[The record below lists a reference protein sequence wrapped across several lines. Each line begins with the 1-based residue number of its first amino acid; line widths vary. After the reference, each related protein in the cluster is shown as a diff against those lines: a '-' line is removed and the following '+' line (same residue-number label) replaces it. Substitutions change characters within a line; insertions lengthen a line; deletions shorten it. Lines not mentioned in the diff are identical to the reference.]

1 MVLTG
6 AGDIHLDVLCSKLK
20 SKFGVESELREPKVA
35 YRETIRKSATVRG
48 RHKKQS
54 GGHGQ
59 FGDVVIEFS
68 PGETQELTFEEKV
81 VGGAVPQELLPGRGK
96 GPERVLRKGRSGRLS
111 HGVRE
116 GNPAGRLLP
125 SR

>member
-1 MVLTG
+1 MRPSG
-6 AGDIHLDVLCSKLK
+6 S
-20 SKFGVESELREPKVA
+20 
-35 YRETIRKSATVRG
+35 SATVRG

-81 VGGAVPQELLPGRGK
+81 VGGAVPKNFFPAVEK
-96 GPERVLRKGRSGRLS
+96 GLKRVLRKGRSGRLS

-116 GNPAGRLLP
+116 GDPAGRLLP